1 MKFIGI
7 LPAIALILFSCN
19 GGQGNGKPV
28 SVKDTSVVQD
38 TVVFVRDSTM
48 LSTYADSLPSG
59 AYQGVFPCQDCD
71 GLQQTILFRPD
82 KTFKQ
87 EQLIWGRNE
96 IPKISEGS
104 WTRKNG
110 KIELSQNGKNAM
122 VLVKKKDTLFTV
134 SIGGVD
140 LNNSS
145 KYFLTTRSL
154 ARDNPV
160 WLDKQKKGID
170 FAAAGNEPFWNL
182 EIDKERSISFK
193 LGDWKKP
200 LMIPI
205 EKPLITKD
213 SIFYKLKADTTK
225 WTISI
230 YPQFCNDGMSD
241 YLYQYKVSV
250 DYNGVNYRGCGVM
263 LSKNN
268 SL

>member
-1 MKFIGI
+1 MKFIGALLVI
-7 LPAIALILFSCN
+7 AIIFFSCN
-19 GGQGNGKPV
+19 GNPGADKPV
-28 SVKDTSVVQD
+28 SVRDTSVVQD
-38 TVVFVRDSTM
+38 TVVFVKDSTM

-87 EQLIWGRNE
+87 EQLMWGKNE
-96 IPKISEGS
+96 TPKISEGK
-104 WTRKNG
+104 WKRENG
-110 KIELSQNGKNAM
+110 RIELTQNDKKAITF
-122 VLVKKKDTLFTV
+122 VKKEDTLFTISISGV
-134 SIGGVD
+134 S

-145 KYFLTTRSL
+145 KYFLTRRSL
-154 ARDNPV
+154 AHNNPI
-160 WLDKQKKGID
+160 WLEKQKKGID

-182 EIDKERSISFK
+182 EIDKEKFISFK
-193 LGDWKKP
+193 LADWKKP
-200 LMIPI
+200 LMISI
-205 EKPLITKD
+205 EKPLITRD

-241 YLYQYKVSV
+241 YLYQYKVNV
-250 DYNGVNYRGCGVM
+250 YYNGINYKGCGVM